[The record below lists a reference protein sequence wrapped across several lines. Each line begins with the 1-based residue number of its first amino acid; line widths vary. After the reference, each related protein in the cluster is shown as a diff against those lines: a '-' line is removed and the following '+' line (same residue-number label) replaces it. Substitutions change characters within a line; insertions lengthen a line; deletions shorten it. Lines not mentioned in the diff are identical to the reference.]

1 MLPLPLVIAE
11 AETPATIT
19 GSRESKAIPPVFFI
33 DPGDPPAAEGLFGA
47 GLMKLGISLMALPP
61 SGDPP

>member
-1 MLPLPLVIAE
+1 MAE

-19 GSRESKAIPPVFFI
+19 GSRESKAIPPVFFM
-33 DPGDPPAAEGLFGA
+33 DPGDPPAEGLLGA